1 MNSAT
6 PNALAA
12 SELARR
18 LAGGDFIVTAE
29 LSPPV
34 STDPTDF
41 VNRAL
46 PLKGLATAVNVTD
59 GAGAKAHMST
69 AAAAY
74 FLKQAGVEPIL
85 QMACRD
91 RNRIALE
98 SDLLGALALGM
109 SNFLVLT
116 GDDPKAGDQPDAKP
130 VFDFNSTN
138 LLQMAQRMRQ
148 EKKLPPGTEI
158 KGNIQFAIGA
168 TDVPVDP
175 PADWNPKSLLA
186 KLDAGADFIQT
197 QFCMDIEVVKRY
209 GRRLVELGIAPKLG
223 FLIGLCPIPSA
234 KSAIWMKEKLF
245 GTNIPDAIVT
255 RLEQAA
261 DPRAEGRTIC
271 IELMRQMT
279 EVPGIAGV
287 HIMAPV
293 NPSAIPGVIE
303 ESGVTKLKRA
313 KA

>member
-1 MNSAT
+1 MSLSA
-6 PNALAA
+6 LQ
-12 SELARR
+12 SR

-29 LSPPV
+29 VTPQV
-34 STDPTDF
+34 ATDPADF
-41 VNRAL
+41 VAKAV

-59 GAGAKAHMST
+59 GAGAKAHMAT
-69 AAAAY
+69 LVAAH
-74 FLKQAGVEPIL
+74 FLNQAGVEPIM

-91 RNRIALE
+91 KNRIALE
-98 SDLLGALALGM
+98 SELLGAQAIGIR
-109 SNFLVLT
+109 NFLVLT

-138 LLQMAQRMRQ
+138 LLQMAQKMRA
-148 EKKLPPGTEI
+148 EKKLPPGTDI
-158 KGNIQFAIGA
+158 KGEVSFAIGA

-175 PADWNPKSLLA
+175 PKDWNPKSLMA

-209 GRRLVELGIAPKLG
+209 GARLVELGIAPKLG

-245 GTNIPDAIVT
+245 GTNIPDALVKRIEGATDQRV
-255 RLEQAA
+255 
-261 DPRAEGRTIC
+261 EGRKIC
-271 IELMRQMT
+271 IELMQQMT
-279 EVPGIAGV
+279 ELPGIAGV

-303 ESGVTKLKRA
+303 ESGVTKKKRA
-313 KA
+313 RT

>member
-1 MNSAT
+1 MS
-6 PNALAA
+6 
-12 SELARR
+12 SELQRR
-18 LAGGDFIVTAE
+18 LKGGDFIVTAE
-29 LSPPV
+29 LTPPV

-46 PLKGLATAVNVTD
+46 PLRGLATAVNVTD
-59 GAGAKAHMST
+59 GAGAKAHMAT
-69 AAAAY
+69 VAAAY
-74 FLKQAGVEPIL
+74 FLLQAGVEPIM

-98 SDLLGALALGM
+98 SDLLGALSLGLR
-109 SNFLVLT
+109 NFLVLT

-138 LLQMAQRMRQ
+138 LLQMAQRMRA
-148 EKKLPPGTEI
+148 EKKLPPGTDI
-158 KGNIQFAIGA
+158 KGDIDFAIGA

-175 PADWNPKSLLA
+175 PADWNPKSLMA

-197 QFCMDIEVVKRY
+197 QFCMDPAVAKRY
-209 GRRLVELGIAPKLG
+209 GQRLVDLGIAPKLG

-245 GTNIPDAIVT
+245 GTNIPDAIVQ
-255 RLEQAA
+255 RLEKAA
-261 DPRAEGRTIC
+261 DARAEGRKIC
-271 IELMRQMT
+271 IELMRQMA
-279 EVPGIAGV
+279 EMPGIAGV

-313 KA
+313 KT

>member
-1 MNSAT
+1 MSLSA
-6 PNALAA
+6 LQ
-12 SELARR
+12 SR

-29 LSPPV
+29 VTPQV
-34 STDPTDF
+34 ATDPADF
-41 VNRAL
+41 VAKAV

-59 GAGAKAHMST
+59 GAGAKAHMAT
-69 AAAAY
+69 LVAAH
-74 FLKQAGVEPIL
+74 FLNQAGVEPIM

-91 RNRIALE
+91 KNRIALE
-98 SDLLGALALGM
+98 SELLGAQAIGIR
-109 SNFLVLT
+109 NFLVLT

-138 LLQMAQRMRQ
+138 LLQMAQKMRA
-148 EKKLPPGTEI
+148 EKKLPPGTDI
-158 KGNIQFAIGA
+158 KGEVSFAIGA

-175 PADWNPKSLLA
+175 PKDWNPKSLMA

-197 QFCMDIEVVKRY
+197 QFCMDIDVVKRY
-209 GRRLVELGIAPKLG
+209 GARLVELGIAPKLG

-245 GTNIPDAIVT
+245 GTNIPDALVKRIEGATDQRV
-255 RLEQAA
+255 
-261 DPRAEGRTIC
+261 EGRKIC
-271 IELMRQMT
+271 IELMQQMT
-279 EVPGIAGV
+279 ELPGIAGV

-303 ESGVTKLKRA
+303 ESGVTKKKRA
-313 KA
+313 RT

>member
-1 MNSAT
+1 MSQSA
-6 PNALAA
+6 LQ
-12 SELARR
+12 SR
-18 LAGGDFIVTAE
+18 LASGDFIVTAE
-29 LSPPV
+29 VTPPV

-41 VNRAL
+41 VAKAL

-59 GAGAKAHMST
+59 GAGAKAHMAT
-69 AAAAY
+69 LVAAH
-74 FLKQAGVEPIL
+74 FMQQAGVEPIM

-91 RNRIALE
+91 KNRIALE
-98 SDLLGALALGM
+98 SELLGAQAIGIR
-109 SNFLVLT
+109 NFLVLT
-116 GDDPKAGDQPDAKP
+116 GDDPNAGDQPDAKP

-138 LLQMAQRMRQ
+138 LLQMAQKMRA

-158 KGNIQFAIGA
+158 KGEIGFAIGA

-197 QFCMDIEVVKRY
+197 QFCMDVGVVTRY
-209 GRRLVELGIAPKLG
+209 GRRLIELGIAPKLG

-234 KSAIWMKEKLF
+234 RSATWMKEKLF
-245 GTNIPDAIVT
+245 GTNIPDALIQ
-255 RLEQAA
+255 RIEGAQ
-261 DPRAEGRTIC
+261 DQRAEGRKIC
-271 IELMRQMT
+271 IELMQQMA
-279 EVPGIAGV
+279 EIPGIAGV

-293 NPSAIPGVIE
+293 NPSSIPGVIE

>member
-1 MNSAT
+1 MSLSA
-6 PNALAA
+6 LQ
-12 SELARR
+12 SR

-29 LSPPV
+29 VTPQV
-34 STDPTDF
+34 ATDPADF
-41 VNRAL
+41 VAKAV

-59 GAGAKAHMST
+59 GAGAKAHMAT
-69 AAAAY
+69 LVAAH
-74 FLKQAGVEPIL
+74 FLNQAGVEPIM

-91 RNRIALE
+91 KNRIALE
-98 SDLLGALALGM
+98 SELLGAQAIGIR
-109 SNFLVLT
+109 NFLVLT

-138 LLQMAQRMRQ
+138 LLQMAQKMRA
-148 EKKLPPGTEI
+148 EKKLPPGTDI
-158 KGNIQFAIGA
+158 KGEVSFAIGA

-175 PADWNPKSLLA
+175 PKDWNPKSLMA

-197 QFCMDIEVVKRY
+197 QFCMDIDVVKRY
-209 GRRLVELGIAPKLG
+209 GARLVELGIAPKLG

-245 GTNIPDAIVT
+245 GTNIPDALVKRIEGATDQRV
-255 RLEQAA
+255 
-261 DPRAEGRTIC
+261 EGRKIC
-271 IELMRQMT
+271 IELMQQMVD
-279 EVPGIAGV
+279 VPGIAGV

-303 ESGVTKLKRA
+303 ESGVTKKKRA
-313 KA
+313 RT

>member
-1 MNSAT
+1 M
-6 PNALAA
+6 PVVA
-12 SELARR
+12 SELKKR
-18 LAGGDFIVTAE
+18 LDSGDFIVTAE

-69 AAAAY
+69 VAAAY

-98 SDLLGALALGM
+98 SDLLGALALGLH
-109 SNFLVLT
+109 NFLVLT

-138 LLQMAQRMRQ
+138 LLQMAQRVRA

-158 KGNIQFAIGA
+158 KGEIDFTIGA

-175 PADWNPKSLLA
+175 PADWNPKSLMA

-197 QFCMDIEVVKRY
+197 QFCMDLEVAKRY

-245 GTNIPDAIVT
+245 GTNIPDAIVA

-261 DPRAEGRTIC
+261 DARAEGRKIC
-271 IELMRQMT
+271 VELMRAMT
-279 EVPGIAGV
+279 DVPGIAGV

-303 ESGVTKLKRA
+303 ESGVTKMKRA
-313 KA
+313 RV

>member
-1 MNSAT
+1 MSQSA
-6 PNALAA
+6 LQ
-12 SELARR
+12 SR

-29 LSPPV
+29 VSPPV
-34 STDPTDF
+34 STDAAEF
-41 VNRAL
+41 VAKAL

-59 GAGAKAHMST
+59 GAGAKAHMGTLT
-69 AAAAY
+69 AAH
-74 FLKQAGVEPIL
+74 FLQQAGVEPIM

-98 SDLLGALALGM
+98 CDLLGAQAIGIH
-109 SNFLVLT
+109 NFLVLT

-130 VFDFNSTN
+130 VFDFNSTS
-138 LLQMAQRMRQ
+138 LLQMAQRMRA
-148 EKKLPPGTEI
+148 EKKLPPGTDI
-158 KGNIQFAIGA
+158 KGEISFAIGA

-175 PADWNPKSLLA
+175 PADWNPKSLMA

-197 QFCMDIEVVKRY
+197 QFCMDIEVVRRY

-245 GTNIPDAIVT
+245 GTNIPDEIVK

-261 DPRAEGRTIC
+261 DARAEGRKIC
-271 IELMRQMT
+271 IELMRQMV
-279 EVPGIAGV
+279 ELPGIAGV

-293 NPSAIPGVIE
+293 NPSAIPGVIA
-303 ESGVTKLKRA
+303 ESGVTTKKRA
-313 KA
+313 KV

>member
-1 MNSAT
+1 MSSSSA
-6 PNALAA
+6 LQ
-12 SELARR
+12 SR

-29 LSPPV
+29 VSPPV
-34 STDPTDF
+34 ATDPADF
-41 VNRAL
+41 VAKAL

-69 AAAAY
+69 IAAAH
-74 FLKQAGVEPIL
+74 FLLQAGVEPIM

-98 SDLLGALALGM
+98 SDLLGALALGIG
-109 SNFLVLT
+109 NFLVLT

-138 LLQMAQRMRQ
+138 LLQMAQRMRA
-148 EKKLPPGTEI
+148 EKKLPPGTDI
-158 KGNIQFAIGA
+158 KGEINFAIGA

-209 GRRLVELGIAPKLG
+209 GRRLVELGIAPRLG

-234 KSAIWMKEKLF
+234 RSAIWMKEKLF
-245 GTNIPDAIVT
+245 GTNIPDAIIQ
-255 RLEQAA
+255 RLEKAPDA
-261 DPRAEGRTIC
+261 RAEGRKIC
-271 IELMRQMT
+271 IELMQAMV

-303 ESGVTKLKRA
+303 ESGVTKMKRA
-313 KA
+313 KL

>member
-1 MNSAT
+1 MSQSA
-6 PNALAA
+6 LQ
-12 SELARR
+12 SR

-29 LSPPV
+29 VTPQV
-34 STDPTDF
+34 STDPADF
-41 VNRAL
+41 VAKAT

-59 GAGAKAHMST
+59 GAGAKAHMAT
-69 AAAAY
+69 IVAAH
-74 FLKQAGVEPIL
+74 FMQQAGVEPIM

-91 RNRIALE
+91 KNRLALE
-98 SDLLGALALGM
+98 SDLLGALALGLR
-109 SNFLVLT
+109 NFLVLT

-138 LLQMAQRMRQ
+138 LLQMAQKMRR
-148 EKKLPPGTEI
+148 EKKLPPGTDI
-158 KGNIQFAIGA
+158 KGEIEFAIGA

-175 PADWNPKSLLA
+175 PADWNPKSLMA

-234 KSAIWMKEKLF
+234 RSAIWMKEKLF
-245 GTNIPDAIVT
+245 GTNIPDAIVK
-255 RLEQAA
+255 RIEGAA
-261 DPRAEGRTIC
+261 DQRAEGRKIC
-271 IELMRQMT
+271 IELMQQMVD
-279 EVPGIAGV
+279 VPGIAGV

-303 ESGVTKLKRA
+303 ESGVTKKKRA
-313 KA
+313 KT

>member
-1 MNSAT
+1 MSQSA
-6 PNALAA
+6 LQ
-12 SELARR
+12 SR

-29 LSPPV
+29 VTPQV
-34 STDPTDF
+34 STDPADF
-41 VNRAL
+41 VAKAT

-59 GAGAKAHMST
+59 GAGAKAHMAT
-69 AAAAY
+69 IVAAH
-74 FLKQAGVEPIL
+74 FMQQAGVEPIM

-91 RNRIALE
+91 KNRLALE
-98 SDLLGALALGM
+98 SDLLGALALGLR
-109 SNFLVLT
+109 NFLVLT

-138 LLQMAQRMRQ
+138 LLQMAQKMRR
-148 EKKLPPGTEI
+148 EKKLPPGTDI
-158 KGNIQFAIGA
+158 KGEIEFAIGA

-175 PADWNPKSLLA
+175 PADWNPKSLMA

-234 KSAIWMKEKLF
+234 RSAIWMKEKLF
-245 GTNIPDAIVT
+245 GTNIPDAIVK
-255 RLEQAA
+255 RIEGAA
-261 DPRAEGRTIC
+261 DQRAEGRKIC
-271 IELMRQMT
+271 IELMQQMVD
-279 EVPGIAGV
+279 VPGIAGV

-303 ESGVTKLKRA
+303 ELGVTKKKRA
-313 KA
+313 KT

>member
-1 MNSAT
+1 MSLSA
-6 PNALAA
+6 LQ
-12 SELARR
+12 SR

-29 LSPPV
+29 VTPQV
-34 STDPTDF
+34 ATDPADF
-41 VNRAL
+41 VAKAV

-59 GAGAKAHMST
+59 GAGAKAHMAT
-69 AAAAY
+69 LVAAH
-74 FLKQAGVEPIL
+74 FLNQAGVEPIM

-91 RNRIALE
+91 KNRIALE
-98 SDLLGALALGM
+98 SELLGAQAIGIR
-109 SNFLVLT
+109 NFLVLT

-138 LLQMAQRMRQ
+138 LLQMAQKMRA
-148 EKKLPPGTEI
+148 EKKLPPGTDI
-158 KGNIQFAIGA
+158 KGEVSFAIGA

-175 PADWNPKSLLA
+175 PKDWNPKSLMA

-209 GRRLVELGIAPKLG
+209 GARLVELGIAPKLG

-245 GTNIPDAIVT
+245 GTNIPDALVKRIEGATDQRV
-255 RLEQAA
+255 
-261 DPRAEGRTIC
+261 EGRKIC
-271 IELMRQMT
+271 IELMQQMVD
-279 EVPGIAGV
+279 VPGIAGV

-303 ESGVTKLKRA
+303 ESGVTKKKRA
-313 KA
+313 RT

>member
-1 MNSAT
+1 MSQSA
-6 PNALAA
+6 LQ
-12 SELARR
+12 SR

-29 LSPPV
+29 VTPPV
-34 STDPTDF
+34 ATDPADF
-41 VNRAL
+41 VAKAA

-59 GAGAKAHMST
+59 GAGAKAHMAT
-69 AAAAY
+69 LVAAH
-74 FLKQAGVEPIL
+74 FLQQAGVEPIM

-91 RNRIALE
+91 KNRIALE
-98 SDLLGALALGM
+98 SELLGAQALGIR
-109 SNFLVLT
+109 NFLVLT

-138 LLQMAQRMRQ
+138 LLQMAQKMRA

-158 KGNIQFAIGA
+158 KGEIGFAIGA

-175 PADWNPKSLLA
+175 PADWNPKSLMA

-197 QFCMDIEVVKRY
+197 QFCMDVGVVTRY
-209 GRRLVELGIAPKLG
+209 GRRLIELGIAPKLG

-245 GTNIPDAIVT
+245 GTNIPDALIQ
-255 RLEQAA
+255 RIEGAQ
-261 DPRAEGRTIC
+261 DQRAEGRKIC
-271 IELMRQMT
+271 IELMQQMA
-279 EVPGIAGV
+279 EIPGIAGV

-293 NPSAIPGVIE
+293 NPSSIPGVIE

-313 KA
+313 RT

>member
-1 MNSAT
+1 MSQSA
-6 PNALAA
+6 LQ
-12 SELARR
+12 SR

-29 LSPPV
+29 VTPQV
-34 STDPTDF
+34 STDPTEF
-41 VNRAL
+41 VAKAA

-59 GAGAKAHMST
+59 GAGAKAHMAT
-69 AAAAY
+69 LVAAH
-74 FLKQAGVEPIL
+74 FLQAAGVEPIM
-85 QMACRD
+85 QIACRD
-91 RNRIALE
+91 KNRIALE
-98 SDLLGALALGM
+98 SDLLGAQAIGIR
-109 SNFLVLT
+109 NFLVLT

-130 VFDFNSTN
+130 VFDFNSTA
-138 LLQMAQRMRQ
+138 LLQMAQKMRT
-148 EKKLPPGTEI
+148 EKKLPPGTDI
-158 KGNIQFAIGA
+158 KGEISFAIGA

-175 PADWNPKSLLA
+175 PADWNPKSLMA

-245 GTNIPDAIVT
+245 GTNIPDALIK
-255 RLEQAA
+255 RIEGAQ
-261 DPRAEGRTIC
+261 DQRAEGRKIC
-271 IELMRQMT
+271 IELMQQM
-279 EVPGIAGV
+279 VDAPGIAGV

-303 ESGVTKLKRA
+303 ESGVTKQKRA
-313 KA
+313 RT

>member
-1 MNSAT
+1 MSLSA
-6 PNALAA
+6 LQ
-12 SELARR
+12 SR
-18 LAGGDFIVTAE
+18 LASGDFIVTAE
-29 LSPPV
+29 VTPQV
-34 STDPTDF
+34 ATDPADF
-41 VNRAL
+41 VAKAV

-59 GAGAKAHMST
+59 GAGAKAHMAT
-69 AAAAY
+69 LVAAH
-74 FLKQAGVEPIL
+74 FLNQAGVEPIM

-91 RNRIALE
+91 KNRIALE
-98 SDLLGALALGM
+98 SELLGAQAIGIR
-109 SNFLVLT
+109 NFLVLT

-138 LLQMAQRMRQ
+138 LLQMAQKMRA
-148 EKKLPPGTEI
+148 EKKLPPGTDI
-158 KGNIQFAIGA
+158 KGEVSFAIGA

-175 PADWNPKSLLA
+175 PKDWNPKSLMA

-209 GRRLVELGIAPKLG
+209 GARLVELGIAPKLG

-245 GTNIPDAIVT
+245 GTNIPDALVKRIEGATDQRV
-255 RLEQAA
+255 
-261 DPRAEGRTIC
+261 EGRKIC
-271 IELMRQMT
+271 IELMQQMVD
-279 EVPGIAGV
+279 VPGIAGV

-303 ESGVTKLKRA
+303 ESGVTKKKRA
-313 KA
+313 RT

>member
-1 MNSAT
+1 MSQSA
-6 PNALAA
+6 LQ
-12 SELARR
+12 SR

-29 LSPPV
+29 VTPQV
-34 STDPTDF
+34 ATDPADF
-41 VNRAL
+41 IAKAT

-59 GAGAKAHMST
+59 GAGAKAHMAT
-69 AAAAY
+69 IVAAH
-74 FLKQAGVEPIL
+74 FMQQAGVEPIM
-85 QMACRD
+85 QIACRD
-91 RNRIALE
+91 KNRLALE

-109 SNFLVLT
+109 RNFLVLT

-138 LLQMAQRMRQ
+138 LLQMAQKMRH

-158 KGNIQFAIGA
+158 KGAVDFVIGA

-175 PADWNPKSLLA
+175 PKDWQPKSLLA

-209 GRRLVELGIAPKLG
+209 GARLVDLGIAPKMA

-234 KSAIWMKEKLF
+234 RSAIWMKEKLF
-245 GTNIPDAIVT
+245 GTNIPDAIVK
-255 RLEQAA
+255 RIEGAQ
-261 DPRAEGRTIC
+261 DQRAEGRKIC
-271 IELMRQMT
+271 IELMQQMV
-279 EVPGIAGV
+279 ELPGIAGS

-293 NPSAIPGVIE
+293 NPSTIPGVIE
-303 ESGVTKLKRA
+303 ESGVTKKKRA
-313 KA
+313 RA

>member
-1 MNSAT
+1 MPPSVAV
-6 PNALAA
+6 
-12 SELARR
+12 SELQRR
-18 LAGGDFIVTAE
+18 LEGGDFIVTAE

-109 SNFLVLT
+109 HNFLVLT

-138 LLQMAQRMRQ
+138 LLQMAQRVRA
-148 EKKLPPGTEI
+148 EKKLPPGTDI
-158 KGNIQFAIGA
+158 KGEINFTIGA

-175 PADWNPKSLLA
+175 PADWNPKSLMA

-197 QFCMDIEVVKRY
+197 QFCMDIEVVRRY
-209 GRRLVELGIAPKLG
+209 GRRLVEMGIAPKLG

-261 DPRAEGRTIC
+261 DARAEGRKIC
-271 IELMRQMT
+271 IELMQAMT

-303 ESGVTKLKRA
+303 ESGVTKMKRA
-313 KA
+313 RT

>member
-1 MNSAT
+1 MSLSA
-6 PNALAA
+6 LQ
-12 SELARR
+12 SR

-29 LSPPV
+29 VTPQV
-34 STDPTDF
+34 ATDPADF
-41 VNRAL
+41 I
-46 PLKGLATAVNVTD
+46 
-59 GAGAKAHMST
+59 AKAI
-69 AAAAY
+69 AAQGPRHRGQRHRRRRRQGAY
-74 FLKQAGVEPIL
+74 GDAGGGAFPQQAGVEPIM

-91 RNRIALE
+91 KNRIALE
-98 SDLLGALALGM
+98 SELLGAQAIGIR
-109 SNFLVLT
+109 NFLVLT

-138 LLQMAQRMRQ
+138 LLQMAQKMRA
-148 EKKLPPGTEI
+148 EKKLPPGTDI
-158 KGNIQFAIGA
+158 KGEISFAIGA

-175 PADWNPKSLLA
+175 PKDWNPKSLMA

-209 GRRLVELGIAPKLG
+209 GARLVELGIAPKLG

-245 GTNIPDAIVT
+245 GTNIPDALIK
-255 RLEQAA
+255 RIEGAA
-261 DPRAEGRTIC
+261 DQRAEGRKIC
-271 IELMRQMT
+271 IELMQQMV
-279 EVPGIAGV
+279 ELPGIAGV

-303 ESGVTKLKRA
+303 ESGVTKKKRA
-313 KA
+313 KT

>member
-1 MNSAT
+1 MSLSA
-6 PNALAA
+6 LQ
-12 SELARR
+12 SR

-29 LSPPV
+29 VTPQV
-34 STDPTDF
+34 ATDPADF
-41 VNRAL
+41 VAKAV

-59 GAGAKAHMST
+59 GAGAKAHMAT
-69 AAAAY
+69 LVAAH
-74 FLKQAGVEPIL
+74 FLNQAGVEPIM

-91 RNRIALE
+91 KNRIALE
-98 SDLLGALALGM
+98 SELLGAQAIGIR
-109 SNFLVLT
+109 NFLVLT

-138 LLQMAQRMRQ
+138 LLQMAQKMRA
-148 EKKLPPGTEI
+148 EKKLPPGTDI
-158 KGNIQFAIGA
+158 KGEVSFAIGA

-175 PADWNPKSLLA
+175 PKDWNPKSLMA

-209 GRRLVELGIAPKLG
+209 GARLVELGIAPKLG

-245 GTNIPDAIVT
+245 GTNIPDALVKRIEGAT
-255 RLEQAA
+255 DQ
-261 DPRAEGRTIC
+261 RAEGRKIC
-271 IELMRQMT
+271 IELMQQMVD
-279 EVPGIAGV
+279 VPGIAGV

-303 ESGVTKLKRA
+303 ESGVTKKKRA
-313 KA
+313 RT

>member
-1 MNSAT
+1 MSQSA
-6 PNALAA
+6 LQ
-12 SELARR
+12 SR

-29 LSPPV
+29 VTPQV
-34 STDPTDF
+34 STDPADF
-41 VNRAL
+41 IAKAT

-59 GAGAKAHMST
+59 GAGAKAHMAT
-69 AAAAY
+69 IVAAH
-74 FLKQAGVEPIL
+74 FMQQAGVEPIM

-91 RNRIALE
+91 KNRLALE
-98 SDLLGALALGM
+98 SDLLGALALGLR
-109 SNFLVLT
+109 NFLVLT

-138 LLQMAQRMRQ
+138 LLQMAQKMRR
-148 EKKLPPGTEI
+148 EKKLPPGTDI
-158 KGNIQFAIGA
+158 KGEIEFAIGA

-175 PADWNPKSLLA
+175 PADWNPKSLMA

-234 KSAIWMKEKLF
+234 RSAIWMKEKLF
-245 GTNIPDAIVT
+245 GTNIPDAIVK
-255 RLEQAA
+255 RIEGAGDQ
-261 DPRAEGRTIC
+261 RAEGRKIC
-271 IELMRQMT
+271 IELMQQMVD
-279 EVPGIAGV
+279 VPGIAGV

-303 ESGVTKLKRA
+303 ESGVTKKKRA
-313 KA
+313 KT

>member
-1 MNSAT
+1 M
-6 PNALAA
+6 P
-12 SELARR
+12 SELQRR
-18 LAGGDFIVTAE
+18 LASGDFIVTAE
-29 LSPPV
+29 VTPQV
-34 STDPTDF
+34 ATDPADF
-41 VNRAL
+41 IAKAA

-59 GAGAKAHMST
+59 GAGAKAHMATIASS
-69 AAAAY
+69 Y
-74 FLKQAGVEPIL
+74 FLKQAGVEPIM

-91 RNRIALE
+91 KNRLALE
-98 SDLLGALALGM
+98 SDLLGALALGLN
-109 SNFLVLT
+109 NFLVLT

-138 LLQMAQRMRQ
+138 LLQMAQKMRH
-148 EKKLPPGTEI
+148 EKKLPPGTDI
-158 KGNIQFAIGA
+158 KGAIDFAIGA

-175 PADWNPKSLLA
+175 PADWNPKSLMA

-209 GRRLVELGIAPKLG
+209 GHRLVELGIAPKLG

-245 GTNIPDAIVT
+245 GTNIPDALVKRI
-255 RLEQAA
+255 EGAPDQ
-261 DPRAEGRTIC
+261 RAEGRKIC
-271 IELMRQMT
+271 IELMQQM
-279 EVPGIAGV
+279 VDAPGIAGV

-303 ESGVTKLKRA
+303 ESGVTKKKRA

>member
-1 MNSAT
+1 MSLSA
-6 PNALAA
+6 LQ
-12 SELARR
+12 SR

-29 LSPPV
+29 VTPQV
-34 STDPTDF
+34 ATDPADF
-41 VNRAL
+41 VAKAV

-59 GAGAKAHMST
+59 GAGAKAHMAT
-69 AAAAY
+69 LVAAH
-74 FLKQAGVEPIL
+74 FLNQAGVEPIM

-91 RNRIALE
+91 KNRIALE
-98 SDLLGALALGM
+98 SELLGAQAIGIR
-109 SNFLVLT
+109 NFLVLT

-138 LLQMAQRMRQ
+138 LLQMAQKMRA
-148 EKKLPPGTEI
+148 EKKLPPGTDI
-158 KGNIQFAIGA
+158 KGEVSFAIGA

-175 PADWNPKSLLA
+175 PKDWNPKSLMA

-209 GRRLVELGIAPKLG
+209 GARLVDLGIAPKLG
-223 FLIGLCPIPSA
+223 FLIGLCPIPSS

-245 GTNIPDAIVT
+245 GTNIPDALVKRIEGAT
-255 RLEQAA
+255 DQ
-261 DPRAEGRTIC
+261 RAEGRKIC
-271 IELMRQMT
+271 IELMQQMT
-279 EVPGIAGV
+279 ELPGIAGV

-303 ESGVTKLKRA
+303 ESGVTKKKRA
-313 KA
+313 RT